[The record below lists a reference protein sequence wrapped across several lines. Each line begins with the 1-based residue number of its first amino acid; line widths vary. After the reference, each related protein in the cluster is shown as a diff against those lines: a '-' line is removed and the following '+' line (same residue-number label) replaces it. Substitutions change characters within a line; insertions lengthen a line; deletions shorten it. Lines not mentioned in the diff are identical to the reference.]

1 MGFLK
6 IKAAVFSVLC
16 LWAMTGCSMNIVPS
30 QYDLKLKAKMD
41 TVTIDVGG
49 ASSSLEVTVDSRRY
63 QDLSSDQ
70 NIFLSYHLLSESGE
84 MLTFDNERTMLEP
97 IDARG
102 IKTETLN
109 FTAPGEA
116 GNYILQID
124 LVEEGV
130 TWFSEQGMPTLEISL
145 TVLNTY
151 IPPYAEIA
159 LSSETKSLK
168 LLPSDEIIL
177 PITIVNSGSLPLYA
191 AGPCATRISYHIKD
205 NDGNILLFDGVRTA
219 LKAPLNSGD
228 TTETQLKIKS
238 DIFDSPGNY
247 IISIDLVI
255 EGVSW
260 YEEKGMKALDI
271 PVIINRFGD

>member
-30 QYDLKLKAKMD
+30 QYDLKLKTKMD

-84 MLTFDNERTMLEP
+84 MLAFDNERTMLEP

-130 TWFSEQGMPTLEISL
+130 TWFSEQGMPTLEIPL

-159 LSSETKSLK
+159 LSSETKLLK
-168 LLPSDEIIL
+168 LLPEDELIL
-177 PITIVNSGSLPLYA
+177 PVKIANNSSMPLYA
-191 AGPCATRISYHIKD
+191 SGPCATRISYHIKD
-205 NDGNILLFDGVRTA
+205 DTGNILLFDGARSS
-219 LKAPLNSGD
+219 LKEPLNAGD
-228 TTETQLKIKS
+228 TAELQLEIIN
-238 DIFDSPGNY
+238 DIFDIPGNY

-260 YEEKGMKALDI
+260 YGEKGLETLDVPI
-271 PVIINRFGD
+271 IINHFGD